1 MYLARFADRFS
12 AAVHRAGCCRRAAR
26 GLLQPLLP
34 AAPGPAPRA
43 PPGRGTGYGRLAQS
57 LLSTAEAIDVDD
69 QRLDER
75 LAQAA
80 LPGRHHAAAPV
91 LQALHDRFL
100 VGTVEPNLVR
110 EIGRPK
116 LAVTVASRP
125 VTGGAVVG
133 EYLLAER
140 EIGAGLR
147 AQAGQRP
154 YKIGHRRDLI
164 GFQHIFASESRL
176 L

>member
-34 AAPGPAPRA
+34 VAPGPAPRA
-43 PPGRGTGYGRLAQS
+43 PPGRATGCGRRAQS

-69 QRLDER
+69 QRLDDR

-91 LQALHDRFL
+91 LQALHDGFL
-100 VGTVEPNLVR
+100 VGPVEPDLVGQ
-110 EIGRPK
+110 IGRPK
-116 LAVTVASRP
+116 LAIALALRP
-125 VTGGAVVG
+125 VTGDAVVG
-133 EYLLAER
+133 EHASAER
-140 EIGAGLR
+140 EIGA
-147 AQAGQRP
+147 
-154 YKIGHRRDLI
+154 
-164 GFQHIFASESRL
+164 L
-176 L
+176 LPGKR